1 MFEMILKVIT
11 SDIFVLF
18 CLYFKNFS
26 TLVHFYGFFYKNDV
40 ELRYWKN
47 EYVHMKE

>member
-18 CLYFKNFS
+18 IFQKFLNTGTFLC
-26 TLVHFYGFFYKNDV
+26 FFYKNDV